1 MDSKKLVYA
10 STVEALFVRALEN
23 RLTPAC
29 RGYLKAA
36 GLDLDA
42 RLRRHYSLEQWKDFL
57 RIAAAHV
64 YAGVPAEAAYYSL
77 GERFMDAY
85 FGTFLGRAMLGVA
98 RLAGPRRLLLRAG
111 HGFRASNNFSEVG
124 IIERGPTSLEL
135 RMNDVLADQPTFA
148 AGLLAR
154 AVELAGGWRVVALP
168 EEFDGTAAT
177 FHLHWSEAPE
187 AALPAL
193 SARPTAGETR
203 AESQPRV

>member
-1 MDSKKLVYA
+1 MNAEKLVHA
-10 STVEALFVRALEN
+10 QTVEALFVRALEN

-29 RGYLKAA
+29 REYLKAG
-36 GLDLDA
+36 GLDLDKK
-42 RLRRHYSLEQWKDFL
+42 LRKHYTLEEWKDFL

-98 RLAGPRRLLLRAG
+98 KLAGPRRLLLRAA
-111 HGFRASNNFSEVG
+111 HGFRASNNFSEVE
-124 IIERGPTSLEL
+124 IVERGPTSLEL

-168 EEFDGTAAT
+168 EEFDGTSAAY
-177 FHLHWSEAPE
+177 HLRWSEAPE
-187 AALPAL
+187 EAVAHL
-193 SARPTAGETR
+193 SGGATAGEQGAAPRPR
-203 AESQPRV
+203 A